1 MTEETTEIK
10 EEVIKIEKIKD
21 ENTASVDGDDED
33 DVEII
38 NINDTNYNVINGSI
52 TLKNETAKEMQELF
66 KESNEIDGEALSII
80 SDVIMVICQ
89 QRLSELKKLLIEKE
103 GNPIEYF
110 QVNPFIKEGFF
121 LIYNFIFEK
130 THLSDQFSS
139 FFAFKDILCY
149 IKGTKIY
156 KQVFELTDEILDE
169 KINLLKKVLDDIIQ
183 KQMKNK
189 KTIKNRKVN
198 KKRKEKEF
206 QKRVSAG
213 LIPPDYDPNKDSYQ
227 TPPKNCKNSHIFQ
240 NNVNKPLSFE
250 NRTFNSESVKDKNEI
265 NSFGLLSHKRERIEE
280 EKKTE
285 NSKDYWSKI
294 EDEKE
299 VI

>member
-10 EEVIKIEKIKD
+10 EEVIKIETIKD
-21 ENTASVDGDDED
+21 EKSASVEGDDED

-38 NINDTNYNVINGSI
+38 NINDTNYNVINGNI
-52 TLKNETAKEMQELF
+52 TLKKETAKEMQELF
-66 KESNEIDGEALSII
+66 KLSTEIDGEALSII

-110 QVNPFIKEGFF
+110 QVNPFIKDGFF

-149 IKGTKIY
+149 IKGAKIY

-213 LIPPDYDPNKDSYQ
+213 LIPPDYDPNKDPYRTSH
-227 TPPKNCKNSHIFQ
+227 KNGNNTNVFQ
-240 NNVNKPLSFE
+240 NNVNKPMSTD
-250 NRTFNSESVKDKNEI
+250 NRTVDSESARDKKEI
-265 NSFGLLSHKRERIEE
+265 NSFGLLAHKRERLED
-280 EKKTE
+280 EKDTE
-285 NSKDYWSKI
+285 NSKDYWSKDD
-294 EDEKE
+294 DEKE

>member
-10 EEVIKIEKIKD
+10 EEVIKIETIKD
-21 ENTASVDGDDED
+21 EKSASVDGDDED

-38 NINDTNYNVINGSI
+38 NINDTNYNVINGNI
-52 TLKNETAKEMQELF
+52 TLKKETAKEMQELF
-66 KESNEIDGEALSII
+66 KLSTEIDGEALSII

-110 QVNPFIKEGFF
+110 QVNHFIKDGFF

-149 IKGTKIY
+149 IKGAKIY

-213 LIPPDYDPNKDSYQ
+213 LIPPDYDPNKDPYRTSH
-227 TPPKNCKNSHIFQ
+227 KNGNNTNVFQ
-240 NNVNKPLSFE
+240 NNVNKPMSTD
-250 NRTFNSESVKDKNEI
+250 NRTVDSESARDKKEI
-265 NSFGLLSHKRERIEE
+265 NSFGLLAHKRERLED
-280 EKKTE
+280 EKDTE
-285 NSKDYWSKI
+285 NSKDYWSKDD
-294 EDEKE
+294 DEKE